1 MLRGAGKVIKD
12 HVLNKP
18 IRPNRNILRSA
29 HKHHKSFMRG
39 TNLIGGTAVI
49 AGAVVAGNLVGGAEE
64 PTSTQNMKMID
75 TIKMVNREIGGLPP
89 EIAEPS
95 NMMADGVSNT
105 PTPSQAPTLGTN
117 GSMVFGMNNMKQGGY
132 L

>member
-39 TNLIGGTAVI
+39 TNLIGGTAIIGGAI
-49 AGAVVAGNLVGGAEE
+49 AAGNLVGGAED
-64 PTSTQNMKMID
+64 PSSTQNMKLVD
-75 TIKMVNREIGGLPP
+75 TIKMVNKGIGDTPP

-105 PTPSQAPTLGTN
+105 ATPSQAPTLGTN

>member
-29 HKHHKSFMRG
+29 HKNHKSFMKG
-39 TNLIGGTAVI
+39 ANLIGGTAI
-49 AGAVVAGNLVGGAEE
+49 IGGAVAAGNLVGGGEE
-64 PTSTQNMKMID
+64 PSSTRNMKMID
-75 TIKMVNREIGGLPP
+75 TIKMVNKGPGGTPP

-95 NMMADGVSNT
+95 NMMADGVSNIA
-105 PTPSQAPTLGTN
+105 TPSQAPTLGTN

>member
-18 IRPNRNILRSA
+18 IRPNRNILRSS

-39 TNLIGGTAVI
+39 TNLIGGTAII
-49 AGAVVAGNLVGGAEE
+49 AGSVVAGNIVGGAEE
-64 PTSTQNMKMID
+64 PTSTQNMKLID
-75 TIKMVNREIGGLPP
+75 TIKMVNKEIGGAPP

-95 NMMADGVSNT
+95 NMIADGMSN
-105 PTPSQAPTLGTN
+105 TPSQAPTLGTN

>member
-1 MLRGAGKVIKD
+1 MLKGAGKVIKD

-18 IRPNRNILRSA
+18 IRPNRNILRSS
-29 HKHHKSFMRG
+29 HKYHKSFVRG

-64 PTSTQNMKMID
+64 PSSTENMKLID
-75 TIKMVNREIGGLPP
+75 TIKMVNKGIGDTPP

-105 PTPSQAPTLGTN
+105 PTASRAPTLGTN